1 MCFQTQQ
8 QINQILRPW
17 DNLNCEAMHLVLQ
30 LWFVGSFAIEFENN
44 QHFICILRLFD
55 ILFIKISPMGFF
67 HNIHHLD
74 LEKKSFFKSNM
85 WCYTEFWIP
94 FLVFSVFKKNVNFFN
109 ISELKKSFFHERIR
123 LWYLSIPNYRWRLV
137 FQIFDIVLWEWK
149 PVS

>member
-1 MCFQTQQ
+1 MGAKKTLYFM
-8 QINQILRPW
+8 ISNFSRK
-17 DNLNCEAMHLVLQ
+17 A
-30 LWFVGSFAIEFENN
+30 
-44 QHFICILRLFD
+44 

-74 LEKKSFFKSNM
+74 LEKKSFFKSSM

-137 FQIFDIVLWEWK
+137 FQIFGIVLLEWK
-149 PVS
+149 PVSSKISRCLITAPIFASGLGKNIFLL